1 MDRKEIIGI
10 LQQEKLVAI
19 VRLKEPELAEKVI
32 KSLVE
37 GGVRALEITS
47 NTPQYLEEIAK
58 ARRTFPKVLIG
69 AGTITNSSMANDA
82 IMAGAQFIVTPNTDQ
97 DIVKIAHRYSVPI
110 LMGALSPTEI
120 GRAANYG
127 ADIIKL
133 FPAGSMGIGY
143 FKSIKGPY
151 DDLVFFPVGGIGLD
165 NIQDWLEAGAAGVGV
180 GSVLVKALDGKES
193 ALDVKRTAT
202 KFIELIKG
210 NS

>member
-19 VRLKEPELAEKVI
+19 VRLKESALAEKVI

-97 DIVKIAHRYSVPI
+97 DIVKIAHRYSVPV

-133 FPAGSMGIGY
+133 FPAGSMGTGY

-151 DDLVFFPVGGIGLD
+151 DDLVFFPVGGIG
-165 NIQDWLEAGAAGVGV
+165 
-180 GSVLVKALDGKES
+180 
-193 ALDVKRTAT
+193 
-202 KFIELIKG
+202 
-210 NS
+210 